1 MSDEPDKSE
10 KTEDPSQ
17 RKLEEARRKGDVA
30 KSQELTTWFMMLGST
45 LLFAI
50 MAPVS
55 SAALVNE
62 LVQLMNNAGDIDLE
76 GGGFTLF
83 INNFALGMLGVA
95 LLPLVFLAFFAIAG
109 NLVQHA
115 PLLSIEPIKPKFSRI
130 SPIAG
135 AKRMFSS
142 EALFNFVKGLMK
154 ITVVS
159 VALLVVIWPEMSR
172 LDTLITGDLAMLMP
186 VFLELALKV
195 FGVAIAIV
203 TVIAGADFAYQR
215 WKWWER
221 QKMTV
226 KEVKDEYKQMEGDP
240 HVKQRIR
247 QIRNEKAR
255 QRMMQAVPEA
265 TVVITNPTHYAVAL
279 KYERGMRAPVCVAKG
294 ADRIALRIREI
305 AGEADVPIVEN
316 PPLAR
321 ALYASVDN
329 DQSIPVEHFKAVA
342 EVVGYVMRLK
352 QKHRWRA

>member
-17 RKLEEARRKGDVA
+17 RKLDEARKKGDVA
-30 KSQELTTWFMMLGST
+30 KSQELTTWFMTLGST

-50 MAPVS
+50 MAPIT
-55 SAALVNE
+55 AP
-62 LVQLMNNAGDIDLE
+62 QLTSDLRNLLDHAGEIDLT
-76 GGGFTLF
+76 GPGFGLF
-83 INNFALGMLGVA
+83 INGLAFTILAVA
-95 LLPLVFLAFFAIAG
+95 LIPLIFLAVFAIAG

-115 PLLSIEPIKPKFSRI
+115 PLLSLEPIKPKLSKI
-130 SPIAG
+130 SPISG

-142 EALFNFVKGLMK
+142 EALFNFLKGLLK

-159 VALLVVIWPEMSR
+159 VALFVVLWPESAR
-172 LDTLITGDLAMLMP
+172 LDTMIAQDLSVLMP

-203 TVIAGADFAYQR
+203 TVIAAADVAYQR
-215 WKWWER
+215 WKWWEK

-226 KEVKDEYKQMEGDP
+226 KEVKDEFKQMEGDP

-265 TVVITNPTHYAVAL
+265 TVVITNPTHFAVAL
-279 KYERGMRAPVCVAKG
+279 KYDRSMRAPVCVAKG
-294 ADRIALRIREI
+294 ADRVALRIREV
-305 AGEADVPIVEN
+305 AGEHDVPIVEN

-321 ALYASVDN
+321 ALFRTVEI
-329 DQSIPVEHFKAVA
+329 DQGIPTEHFKAVA
-342 EVVGYVMRLK
+342 EVIGYVMRLK
-352 QKHRWRA
+352 DRRRWKA